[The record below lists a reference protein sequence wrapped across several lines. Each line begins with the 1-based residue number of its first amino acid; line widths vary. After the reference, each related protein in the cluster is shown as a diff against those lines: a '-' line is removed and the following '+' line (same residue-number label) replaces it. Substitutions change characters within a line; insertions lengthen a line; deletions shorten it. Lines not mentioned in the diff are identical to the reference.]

1 MLFRGGHVDA
11 VLERRRRFLV
21 VLLGGGTAGGLW
33 RSGGSGQP
41 SAAPRWPTTAE
52 TAGGLRPR
60 HWPPPATERGA
71 PGGPYWIRL
80 ESALTMSKPDDEEA
94 SDPAAAEAQKD
105 HQEATSAFEYRV
117 DVPASEQHRRTTSS
131 SGDQQQQ
138 QQEQEMSF
146 SHPLTPQLYPSVMPT
161 GESPL
166 HHYVNTGYQFPTG
179 GGAGGF
185 ADSPPTSQR
194 RAGAAGDQ
202 SQLGGRAPWNGPIA
216 GGGGGGGFK
225 AGTGGCTG
233 PRYPGGGDSAPR
245 DGGLP
250 ADDVGGP
257 TGDGVDELAVQRGR
271 RRPSR
276 EPSPRRHRH
285 RRHHHHHPHRHQQRH
300 VGDDDVTMTSPS
312 PGVDPPRYELFTHV

>member
-1 MLFRGGHVDA
+1 
-11 VLERRRRFLV
+11 
-21 VLLGGGTAGGLW
+21 
-33 RSGGSGQP
+33 
-41 SAAPRWPTTAE
+41 
-52 TAGGLRPR
+52 
-60 HWPPPATERGA
+60 
-71 PGGPYWIRL
+71 
-80 ESALTMSKPDDEEA
+80 MSKPDDEEA
-94 SDPAAAEAQKD
+94 SDPAAAAAQKD

-131 SGDQQQQ
+131 SGDQQQ
-138 QQEQEMSF
+138 EQEMSF
-146 SHPLTPQLYPSVMPT
+146 SHPPTPQLYPSVMPT
-161 GESPL
+161 GDSPL
-166 HHYVNTGYQFPTG
+166 HQYVNTGYQFTTG
-179 GGAGGF
+179 GGASGF
-185 ADSPPTSQR
+185 ADTPPTSQR

-216 GGGGGGGFK
+216 GGG
-225 AGTGGCTG
+225 
-233 PRYPGGGDSAPR
+233 DSAPR

-250 ADDVGGP
+250 RDDVGGP
-257 TGDGVDELAVQRGR
+257 TGDGVDELAMQRGR